1 MRLHEEFEV
10 HEPVAAVWNFFEQAE
25 LVARCMPGIEAVEIL
40 DSDNVNV
47 RATQSIGPM
56 SATFET
62 RVTVLDRVPNEL
74 IRFQATGRSI
84 RGAIGNVR
92 TVNAVRL
99 RGVNGTTTVEV
110 DGDVILAGALGSV
123 GQKVVARQA
132 GRVTA
137 EFADNL
143 RRALAGDLRAV
154 PAFQPVTG
162 PRHAD
167 GQPAPRPT
175 LRAPRATWPAPA
187 TAADPWVKAAAV
199 LSAVSVILSGIALA
213 RARRPAR

>member
-10 HEPVAAVWNFFEQAE
+10 NQPVAAVWTFFEQAE

-40 DSDNVNV
+40 DADNVNV

-84 RGAIGNVR
+84 RGAIGNVH

-99 RGVNGTTTVEV
+99 RGVNGTTTVQV

-143 RRALAGDLRAV
+143 RRALGGDL
-154 PAFQPVTG
+154 PAAPVSRPVTG

-167 GQPAPRPT
+167 GPVPRPT
-175 LRAPRATWPAPA
+175 LPAPRATWPAPA
-187 TAADPWVKAAAV
+187 TAADAWIKAAAA
-199 LSAVSVILSGIALA
+199 LSAVSVILSVIALA